1 MTKHYLFIQYRRDMI
16 FDEHAVYAIE
26 YHGMIQGDMNA
37 LVQMGSVTYPKGQ
50 GATPQHHDSSAS
62 AFTSMKCIEPI
73 VPRYVTPGST
83 FVTFAHN
90 YDHTRHHLQDH
101 RKAIEVLEMLDC
113 IEDDLVIVECVFG
126 RDNTQVAVKEHS
138 FDSYFGR

>member
-1 MTKHYLFIQYRRDMI
+1 MTSSDALKRTPF
-16 FDEHAVYAIE
+16 HARHVAAGAKMVPFAGFE
-26 YHGMIQGDMNA
+26 MP
-37 LVQMGSVTYPKGQ
+37 VTYPKGQ

-83 FVTFAHN
+83 FVAFAHN